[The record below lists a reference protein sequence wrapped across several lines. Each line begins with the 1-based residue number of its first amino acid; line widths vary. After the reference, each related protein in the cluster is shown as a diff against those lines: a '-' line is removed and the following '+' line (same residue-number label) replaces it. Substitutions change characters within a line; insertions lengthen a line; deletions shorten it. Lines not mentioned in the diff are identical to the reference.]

1 MFQRRMIE
9 VLSRRPN
16 TQLSPNFK
24 KGTKTK
30 DPQVDDDGAPEDGEG
45 GGGGGTAGFQNNS
58 QSVRGTIDSQL
69 QSLRNLNSKR
79 YRKQLTRSGHLNVL
93 DSVLELP
100 KTRSGHLNVLD
111 SVLEL
116 PKKNFSLKQFWKKH
130 SMSISFILYIVL
142 GTLFYSFDPGN
153 RQSLIMGFYE
163 VRKLHHCCL
172 SCDVRHYIYLC
183 CYCNSKL
190 YLQIKL

>member
-30 DPQVDDDGAPEDGEG
+30 DPQVDDDGASED
-45 GGGGGTAGFQNNS
+45 GGTAGIS
-58 QSVRGTIDSQL
+58 QTVRGTIDSQL

-79 YRKQLTRSGHLNVL
+79 YRKQLTRLQGSGHL
-93 DSVLELP
+93 
-100 KTRSGHLNVLD
+100 HVLD

-116 PKKNFSLKQFWKKH
+116 PKKHFSLKQFWKKH
-130 SMSISFILYIVL
+130 SMSISFILYIVS
-142 GTLFYSFDPGN
+142 GTLFYSLDPGN

-163 VRKLHHCCL
+163 VRKLHHCL
-172 SCDVRHYIYLC
+172 SLM
-183 CYCNSKL
+183 
-190 YLQIKL
+190 

>member
-30 DPQVDDDGAPEDGEG
+30 DPQVDDDGGGE
-45 GGGGGTAGFQNNS
+45 GGGTAGIS
-58 QSVRGTIDSQL
+58 QTVRGTIDSQL

-79 YRKQLTRSGHLNVL
+79 YRKQLTRSLQGGH
-93 DSVLELP
+93 
-100 KTRSGHLNVLD
+100 HLVD

-116 PKKNFSLKQFWKKH
+116 PKKHFSLKQFWKKH
-130 SMSISFILYIVL
+130 SMSISFILYIVS
-142 GTLFYSFDPGN
+142 GTLFYSLDPGN

-163 VRKLHHCCL
+163 VR
-172 SCDVRHYIYLC
+172 
-183 CYCNSKL
+183 
-190 YLQIKL
+190 

>member
-30 DPQVDDDGAPEDGEG
+30 DPQVDDDGAPEDG
-45 GGGGGTAGFQNNS
+45 GGTAGIS
-58 QSVRGTIDSQL
+58 QTVRGTIDSQL

-79 YRKQLTRSGHLNVL
+79 YRKQLTRLQG
-93 DSVLELP
+93 
-100 KTRSGHLNVLD
+100 SGHLNVLD

-116 PKKNFSLKQFWKKH
+116 PKKHFSLKRFWKKH
-130 SMSISFILYIVL
+130 SMSISFILYIVS
-142 GTLFYSFDPGN
+142 GTLFYSLDPGN

-163 VRKLHHCCL
+163 VRKLSHVMC
-172 SCDVRHYIYLC
+172 HYIHLC
-183 CYCNSKL
+183 YCCNSKL

>member
-30 DPQVDDDGAPEDGEG
+30 DPKVDDDGGGE
-45 GGGGGTAGFQNNS
+45 GGGGTAGIS
-58 QSVRGTIDSQL
+58 QTVRGTIDSQL

-79 YRKQLTRSGHLNVL
+79 YRKQLTRSLQG
-93 DSVLELP
+93 
-100 KTRSGHLNVLD
+100 GHLNVLD

-116 PKKNFSLKQFWKKH
+116 PKKHFSLKQFWKKH
-130 SMSISFILYIVL
+130 SMSISFILYIVS
-142 GTLFYSFDPGN
+142 GTLFYSLDPGN

-163 VRKLHHCCL
+163 VRKLHHHCL
-172 SCDVRHYIYLC
+172 MCVIIYTYAAAAATQNFIC
-183 CYCNSKL
+183 KSNYKCYTSHR
-190 YLQIKL
+190 Q